1 MLRPLA
7 PHLSPLPALLLVL
20 LAGIIAPQRAAA
32 QLCFAYYDVDR
43 LYDTIPSP
51 FYNDSDY
58 TPAGRYAWDS
68 RRYARKI
75 RDVAAVID
83 SLRLPLVALYGIEN
97 EQVAR
102 DLSAA
107 CSGDYVYL
115 HRTLN
120 TLDGMDFVLLYYA
133 DRFRPLRC
141 ETGRRALRI
150 DGILRRPAAAGGF
163 RRDTIAILLTADPET
178 APLLLR
184 DLCEQDDP
192 GSQGGQDGLRD
203 EQSRRPLLAAGRLGA
218 LRAAD
223 FGLTDRLAAAVRRG
237 HGSRRRRGGW
247 QMRDRIFTSREL
259 GSRPGQVY
267 LRRFLLDGRSG
278 EPQPTYDAHRY
289 RGGRSRNLPVWC
301 RIE

>member
-1 MLRPLA
+1 MKNVFWGAACGAR
-7 PHLSPLPALLLVL
+7 LLLAL
-20 LAGIIAPQRAAA
+20 LAGLFAPQRAEA
-32 QLCFAYYDVDR
+32 QLYFAYYDLDR

-83 SLRLPLVALYGIEN
+83 SLGLPLVALYGIEN
-97 EQVAR
+97 ERVAR

-107 CSGDYVYL
+107 CAGDYVYL

-163 RRDTIAILLTADPET
+163 RRDTVAILLTADPET
-178 APLLLR
+178 APLQLR
-184 DLCEQDDP
+184 DLCDPDAPDDP
-192 GSQGGQDGLRD
+192 GDRGDLRAGQP
-203 EQSRRPLLAAGRLGA
+203 RRLLLAAGRLDG

-223 FGLTDRLAAAVRRG
+223 FGLTDRLAAAARRG

-247 QMRDRIFTSREL
+247 QMHDRIFTSPEL

-267 LRRFLLDGRSG
+267 LRRFLLDDGSG
-278 EPQPTYDAHRY
+278 EPLPTYDAHRY